1 MANFLKQ
8 LIENDKKDLKR
19 LEHLANKVE
28 ALKEQTE
35 KLSDDELQAKTE
47 EFKTRVKNGETLD
60 DLLPEAFAVVREAAK
75 RVLGLFPYK
84 VQIMGGIVLH
94 EGSIPEMKNWGR

>member
-35 KLSDDELQAKTE
+35 KLLKGQSECVEIK
-47 EFKTRVKNGETLD
+47 
-60 DLLPEAFAVVREAAK
+60 
-75 RVLGLFPYK
+75 
-84 VQIMGGIVLH
+84 
-94 EGSIPEMKNWGR
+94 

>member
-19 LEHLANKVE
+19 LGHMADKIDKLAPQMSE
-28 ALKEQTE
+28 
-35 KLSDDELQAKTE
+35 LSDEELKQKTE
-47 EFKTRVKNGETLD
+47 EFKARYAKGETLD
-60 DLLPEAFAVVREAAK
+60 DLLFEAFAVVREAAK

-84 VQIMGGIVLH
+84 VQMMGGDCLTRRRYSRD
-94 EGSIPEMKNWGR
+94 ENR

>member
-47 EFKTRVKNGETLD
+47 
-60 DLLPEAFAVVREAAK
+60 
-75 RVLGLFPYK
+75 
-84 VQIMGGIVLH
+84 
-94 EGSIPEMKNWGR
+94 